1 MGFFKRKRKPS
12 TELRDILTRIVGRSK
27 MRRGLLGCAIE
38 FDARAAE
45 CRRNAHAL
53 GEHDEADF
61 RMLAQLIGRTMSD
74 PSSAELDLDLPG
86 GGVSLP

>member
-1 MGFFKRKRKPS
+1 MEFFRRKPS

-27 MRRGLLGCAIE
+27 MRNGLLGCAIE

-53 GEHDEADF
+53 GQADEADF
-61 RMLAQLIGRTMSD
+61 GQLAALIARLMTQG
-74 PSSAELDLDLPG
+74 AEAPPDLDLPG
-86 GGVSLP
+86 GGVPLP